1 MKNDVHQKITA
12 FMKNIKSKNA
22 AEISQFFTELGDG
35 EMKVGVERL
44 KDYVPKLT
52 QWKNYAIGGAAIG
65 AVWFFSD
72 LIKQIHQQ
80 NKESDEQA
88 QKILTALESAM
99 TPEEIATA
107 ESDEAPDSTDENP

>member
-1 MKNDVHQKITA
+1 M
-12 FMKNIKSKNA
+12 
-22 AEISQFFTELGDG
+22 
-35 EMKVGVERL
+35 
-44 KDYVPKLT
+44 
-52 QWKNYAIGGAAIG
+52 G

-99 TPEEIATA
+99 TPEEIAAA
-107 ESDEAPDSTDENP
+107 ESDEAPDSTDENL

>member
-1 MKNDVHQKITA
+1 
-12 FMKNIKSKNA
+12 MKNIKSKNA

-52 QWKNYAIGGAAIG
+52 QWKNYAIGGAAMG
-65 AVWFFSD
+65 AVWFFSN
-72 LIKQIHQQ
+72 LIKQIHQ
-80 NKESDEQA
+80 NKEGDEQA

-99 TPEEIATA
+99 TPEEIAAA
-107 ESDEAPDSTDENP
+107 ESDEAPDSTDENL